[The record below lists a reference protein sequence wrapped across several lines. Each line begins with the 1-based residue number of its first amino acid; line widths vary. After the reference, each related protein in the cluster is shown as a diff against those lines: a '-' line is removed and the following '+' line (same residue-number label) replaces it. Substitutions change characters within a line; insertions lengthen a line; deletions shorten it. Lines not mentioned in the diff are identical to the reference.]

1 MRQICLTRIRPEPWT
16 RHFAR
21 GMHLLFFGLFIA
33 SCGGGGGNDDSMHPS
48 PILGSN
54 ATLASLSING
64 ADLDPAFDSSVTD
77 YTAAVGFAAKST
89 QVTATAEDVSANVSV
104 NGTAVNS
111 GVASDPISLDEG
123 TNTITVNVTA
133 EDGTTEQTYTVVIV
147 RQSAPAFAQ
156 KAYVKAFD
164 PSQNDAFGV
173 KLALS
178 GDGAKLAVA
187 APFGGLEFCGEE
199 PWVGRP
205 QPVYEY
211 ERDDNGVWGELQKIV
226 EFSTPH
232 KIAKVDFSADGS
244 TLTVSARDLGLF
256 VFSREVDGVWTQQKL
271 ELQTPL
277 SSHFSFHSVAL
288 SADGATLAVGVK
300 YTLEPL
306 PGIPLDA
313 VYIFTLDSDGFLTQQ
328 AEIADDRYF
337 LNCCDFTP
345 DISLSGDGA
354 TLAVSR
360 LNRVYVFGRDNNNA
374 WTERAELQQFSNDS
388 EDNLL
393 GDSVELSRDGTTLAA
408 GATAAGS
415 VYLFRT
421 DSNNVWTEEAFVRPA
436 VRATDQFGWSVAL
449 SADGAMLA
457 VGAPFE
463 DSGATGVNGDELNN
477 DAIDSGAA
485 WVFARDSFGVWTQR
499 AYLKAST
506 TLNTRHFGAAVSLSD
521 DGTILA
527 VGVPGDS
534 SAATGVNGDSIE
546 FGPSCAGATYIFEL

>member
-1 MRQICLTRIRPEPWT
+1 MKQIWLIRIRPEPWT

-21 GMHLLFFGLFIA
+21 GIHLLFFGLFIA
-33 SCGGGGGNDDSMHPS
+33 SCGGGGSNDDSMHPS

-89 QVTATAEDVSANVSV
+89 QVTATVEDVSANLSV

-111 GVASDPISLDEG
+111 GVASDSISLDEG
-123 TNTITVNVTA
+123 TNTITVNVIA
-133 EDGTTEQTYTVVIV
+133 EDGITEQTYTVVV
-147 RQSAPAFAQ
+147 NRQSASAFAQ

-164 PSQNDAFGV
+164 PSQNDAFGA

-226 EFSTPH
+226 EFSAPH
-232 KIAKVDFSADGS
+232 KIANVDFSADGS

-256 VFSREVDGVWTQQKL
+256 VFSREGDGVWTQQKL
-271 ELQTPL
+271 DIQSPIA
-277 SSHFSFHSVAL
+277 SFYGFNMVAL
-288 SADGATLAVGVK
+288 SADGATLAVVVSFSFPPSSIEA
-300 YTLEPL
+300 L
-306 PGIPLDA
+306 
-313 VYIFTLDSDGFLTQQ
+313 YIFTRDSDGNWTEQ
-328 AEIADDRYF
+328 AEITDDKYF

-421 DSNNVWTEEAFVRPA
+421 DSNNVWTEEAFVRPS

-546 FGPSCAGATYIFEL
+546 FGPGCAGATYIFEL

>member
-1 MRQICLTRIRPEPWT
+1 MRQIWLIRICPEPWT

-21 GMHLLFFGLFIA
+21 GIHLLFFGLFIA
-33 SCGGGGGNDDSMHPS
+33 SCGGGNDDSMRPS

-77 YTAAVGFAAKST
+77 HTAAVGFAAKST
-89 QVTATAEDVSANVSV
+89 QVTATVEDVSANLSV

-111 GVASDPISLDEG
+111 GVASDSISLDEG
-123 TNTITVNVTA
+123 SNTITVNVIA
-133 EDGTTEQTYTVVIV
+133 EDGITEQTYTVVIV
-147 RQSAPAFAQ
+147 RQSASAFAQ

-164 PSQNDAFGV
+164 PFENDAFGA

-187 APFGGLEFCGEE
+187 APFVGIEFCGEE
-199 PWVGRP
+199 PWLGRP
-205 QPVYEY
+205 QSVYEY
-211 ERDDNGVWGELQKIV
+211 ERDDNGVWTELPKIV
-226 EFSTPH
+226 EFSGSGPSFAED
-232 KIAKVDFSADGS
+232 IDMSADGS
-244 TLTVSARDLGLF
+244 TLAVSARDLGLF
-256 VFSREVDGVWTQQKL
+256 VFSREGDGVWTQQKL
-271 ELQTPL
+271 DIQSPIA
-277 SSHFSFHSVAL
+277 SFYGFYLVAL
-288 SADGATLAVGVK
+288 SADGATLAVVVSFSFPPSSIEA
-300 YTLEPL
+300 L
-306 PGIPLDA
+306 
-313 VYIFTLDSDGFLTQQ
+313 YIFTRDSDGNWTEQ
-328 AEIADDRYF
+328 AEITDDKYF
-337 LNCCDFTP
+337 LNCCNGFTP
-345 DISLSGDGA
+345 DISLSGDGE
-354 TLAVSR
+354 TLAVGR

-415 VYLFRT
+415 AYLFRT
-421 DSNNVWTEEAFVRPA
+421 DSNNVWTEEAFVRPS
-436 VRATDQFGWSVAL
+436 VRGSDQFGWSVAL
-449 SADGAMLA
+449 SADGTILA

-477 DAIDSGAA
+477 DATDRGAA

-506 TLNTRHFGAAVSLSD
+506 TLNTRHFGAEVSLSD

-534 SAATGVNGDSIE
+534 RAATGVNGDSIDR
-546 FGPSCAGATYIFEL
+546 GPCFAGATYIFEL